1 MPASR
6 MQLRRQNTLIALGL
20 AALCVWFFTS
30 HRSRS
35 GELIHSHEQ
44 FWRDFHPLL
53 ADNAPDCQPPIRLG
67 NAESA
72 GFDPQSTEP
81 LPDLLRMPAED
92 IARMKQ
98 AHTAFA
104 NAIERAPPELNYQPH
119 TRGLVSTAGG
129 PYLPVLLISLRML
142 RRTGSTLPME
152 VFLAD
157 WEEYDGYLCQVVLPS
172 LNAQCVVLSEI
183 LEAVPDSTNKIEK
196 YQYKIFAMLFSS
208 FEEILFLDADAFPLQ
223 KPEELFTADP
233 FKSKGLVTWPD
244 FWRPTTSPLYYKI
257 SSPKE
262 SGTQPAKP
270 TALRQSTESG
280 EVLVSKRTH
289 LRTLLLAAY
298 YNFYGPSHYY
308 PLLSQGAAGEG
319 DKETFL
325 AAANALDEP
334 FYQVSE
340 PIRAVGRR
348 TPDGFA
354 GSTMVQYSP
363 MEDYA
368 LTKKGIWRVKGVT
381 APTPSPFFVHVNYPK
396 FNPATIFAENG
407 VTNPVIDERGQYTL
421 AWTAPEEVVASF
433 GDNFQHMFWE
443 DIHWTACVLEG
454 KILSWKGKTGICQ
467 QTRDYWN
474 SVFKNSAGTMMNQS

>member
-1 MPASR
+1 
-6 MQLRRQNTLIALGL
+6 MQLRRQNTLIALGIV
-20 AALCVWFFTS
+20 ALCVWFLTS
-30 HRSRS
+30 LTSRS
-35 GELIHSHEQ
+35 GELPQSHEQ
-44 FWRDFHPLL
+44 FWKAFHPLL
-53 ADNAPDCQPPIRLG
+53 VDSAPDCQSPIRLG
-67 NAESA
+67 NAESS
-72 GFDPQSTEP
+72 GFDPESTEP
-81 LPDLLRMPAED
+81 LPDLLRMPAD
-92 IARMKQ
+92 DVAKMQR
-98 AHTAFA
+98 AHTAFV
-104 NAIERAPPELNYQPH
+104 NAIKREPPTLSYQPR

-129 PYLPVLLISLRML
+129 PYLPVLVISLRML
-142 RRTGSTLPME
+142 RRTGSALPME
-152 VFLAD
+152 VFLAN
-157 WEEYDGYLCQVVLPS
+157 WEEYDGYICQVVLPS

-223 KPEELFTADP
+223 SPEALFTSEP

-244 FWRPTTSPLYYKI
+244 FWRPTTSPLYYMI
-257 SSPKE
+257 SSPKDRE
-262 SGTQPAKP
+262 TQSSNP
-270 TALRQSTESG
+270 TGLRQSTESG

-289 LRTLLLAAY
+289 LRTLLLATY
-298 YNFYGPSHYY
+298 YNFHGPSHYY

-325 AAANALDEP
+325 AAASALNEP
-334 FYQVSE
+334 FHQVSE

-368 LTKKGIWRVKGVT
+368 LTKQGIWRVKGAT
-381 APTPSPFFVHVNYPK
+381 APAPSPFFVHVNYPK
-396 FNPATIFAENG
+396 FNPATIFTENG
-407 VTNPVIDERGQYTL
+407 VTNPVIDEKGQYTL

-433 GDNFQHMFWE
+433 GDHIQQKFWE

-454 KILSWKGKTGICQ
+454 KILSWKDQTGICQ

-474 SVFKNSAGTMMNQS
+474 RVFGKSAGYMFNRL